1 MFVSELKTCFDL
13 PRQCCAQNCL
23 PTTLPRSL
31 RQRGSLATLRNRRPS
46 ARCVTVARW
55 GGLCVAR
62 CLAHIGRGICK
73 FKAGPLCQLLVRHNK
88 GSLWAEHVLCSN
100 LCPLLSSPGRLY
112 LATFANLVA
121 ERTAVWPN
129 LGLRAAAVYLRQPFN
144 ITSASH
150 HQALEHCQAPPLN
163 TIIIQSPLNTNTL
176 YSL

>member
-1 MFVSELKTCFDL
+1 MCQNSKHVSDL
-13 PRQCCAQNCL
+13 PTQLCAQNCL

-121 ERTAVWPN
+121 ERTAV
-129 LGLRAAAVYLRQPFN
+129 YLRQPFT
-144 ITSASH
+144 ITFASH

>member
-121 ERTAVWPN
+121 ERTAV
-129 LGLRAAAVYLRQPFN
+129 YLRQPFT
-144 ITSASH
+144 ITFASH